1 MTEVTVVKLWRGGS
15 GASVG
20 PIWQGAS
27 AWLDASRYVT
37 ARSRRVS
44 SATRLEPCLESLT
57 SFHCDLPQGSSR
69 KSLTSDTR
77 RLSYAPICLSATI
90 NTFLTFE
97 GMSSTNDLVLSVL

>member
-1 MTEVTVVKLWRGGS
+1 MTEVVKLWRGGS

-57 SFHCDLPQGSSR
+57 SFHDLPQGSSR

-77 RLSYAPICLSATI
+77 RLSYAPICLGATI

-97 GMSSTNDLVLSVL
+97 GMSSTNGLVLSVF